1 MAFFDFQY
9 VGFGCGLSDVA
20 KLFTC
25 SVERDLLLFDD
36 DEEEEDEGED
46 EEEGMA
52 MGMGKGEERLLKHYQ
67 HILENVSGKKYSW
80 EVLVMHWYVLF
91 HFHFH
96 FFFFFSCATALP
108 TYHQKYMIRY
118 NESVATNTSIHHRQT
133 ALIDWLRF
141 QASWGKWICTLIY
154 KVPGIS
160 QSRRRISN
168 IHHRILGKYRM
179 AGSSCKGNSQ

>member
-36 DEEEEDEGED
+36 EEEGED
-46 EEEGMA
+46 GEEGMAMA

-67 HILENVSGKKYSW
+67 HILENVSGRKYSW
-80 EVLVMHWYVLF
+80 EILVMHWYVFF
-91 HFHFH
+91 HFSFSFFFFFH
-96 FFFFFSCATALP
+96 SFFFSCAMTLP
-108 TYHQKYMIRY
+108 TYHQIYMITRY
-118 NESVATNTSIHHRQT
+118 FFVATNTSIHHRQT

-141 QASWGKWICTLIY
+141 QASWGKLFLHLHI
-154 KVPGIS
+154 
-160 QSRRRISN
+160 
-168 IHHRILGKYRM
+168 
-179 AGSSCKGNSQ
+179 

>member
-25 SVERDLLLFDD
+25 SVERDLLFLG
-36 DEEEEDEGED
+36 DEEEEGKD
-46 EEEGMA
+46 EEEGMGMA

-91 HFHFH
+91 HFFL
-96 FFFFFSCATALP
+96 FSLLPFFSCATTLP
-108 TYHQKYMIRY
+108 TYHQIYVIRY
-118 NESVATNTSIHHRQT
+118 NESTICIRYLLFIATNTSIHHRQT

-141 QASWGKWICTLIY
+141 QASWGKLFLHPHI
-154 KVPGIS
+154 
-160 QSRRRISN
+160 
-168 IHHRILGKYRM
+168 
-179 AGSSCKGNSQ
+179 

>member
-36 DEEEEDEGED
+36 DEEEE
-46 EEEGMA
+46 EEEDGEKGMGMGMA

-80 EVLVMHWYVLF
+80 EILVMHWYVLF
-91 HFHFH
+91 LFHFH
-96 FFFFFSCATALP
+96 FFLSFFFVCNNP
-108 TYHQKYMIRY
+108 TYL
-118 NESVATNTSIHHRQT
+118 SSDIHDK
-133 ALIDWLRF
+133 I
-141 QASWGKWICTLIY
+141 
-154 KVPGIS
+154 
-160 QSRRRISN
+160 
-168 IHHRILGKYRM
+168 
-179 AGSSCKGNSQ
+179 

>member
-25 SVERDLLLFDD
+25 SVERDLLLFDEE
-36 DEEEEDEGED
+36 DEEEEGED
-46 EEEGMA
+46 EEERMA

-91 HFHFH
+91 SFH
-96 FFFFFSCATALP
+96 FFFSLFHFLLCATTLLF
-108 TYHQKYMIRY
+108 IRY
-118 NESVATNTSIHHRQT
+118 T
-133 ALIDWLRF
+133 
-141 QASWGKWICTLIY
+141 
-154 KVPGIS
+154 
-160 QSRRRISN
+160 
-168 IHHRILGKYRM
+168 
-179 AGSSCKGNSQ
+179 

>member
-36 DEEEEDEGED
+36 DEEEEEGENEEGEN
-46 EEEGMA
+46 EEERMA
-52 MGMGKGEERLLKHYQ
+52 MGMGMGKGEERLLKHYQ

-91 HFHFH
+91 HFSFS
-96 FFFFFSCATALP
+96 FFSFFFFSCATTLP
-108 TYHQKYMIRY
+108 TYHQIYMIRY
-118 NESVATNTSIHHRQT
+118 NESTICIRYLLFIVTNTSIPYRQT

-141 QASWGKWICTLIY
+141 QASWGKLFLHLHI
-154 KVPGIS
+154 
-160 QSRRRISN
+160 
-168 IHHRILGKYRM
+168 
-179 AGSSCKGNSQ
+179 

>member
-36 DEEEEDEGED
+36 EEEE
-46 EEEGMA
+46 EEEGENEEERMA

-91 HFHFH
+91 LFLFLFLS
-96 FFFFFSCATALP
+96 FFFCVCNNP
-108 TYHQKYMIRY
+108 TFH
-118 NESVATNTSIHHRQT
+118 
-133 ALIDWLRF
+133 
-141 QASWGKWICTLIY
+141 
-154 KVPGIS
+154 
-160 QSRRRISN
+160 
-168 IHHRILGKYRM
+168 
-179 AGSSCKGNSQ
+179 

>member
-36 DEEEEDEGED
+36 DEEEDEEGEN
-46 EEEGMA
+46 EEERTGMA

-80 EVLVMHWYVLF
+80 EILVMHWYVLF

-96 FFFFFSCATALP
+96 FFFSCAT
-108 TYHQKYMIRY
+108 
-118 NESVATNTSIHHRQT
+118 
-133 ALIDWLRF
+133 
-141 QASWGKWICTLIY
+141 TLLFI
-154 KVPGIS
+154 
-160 QSRRRISN
+160 
-168 IHHRILGKYRM
+168 
-179 AGSSCKGNSQ
+179 

>member
-36 DEEEEDEGED
+36 EEEEGED
-46 EEEGMA
+46 EEERMGMA

-80 EVLVMHWYVLF
+80 EVLVMHWYVFF
-91 HFHFH
+91 HFI
-96 FFFFFSCATALP
+96 FFFSLSFFFRVQQP
-108 TYHQKYMIRY
+108 YFSLDIHDKIRQIGYMY
-118 NESVATNTSIHHRQT
+118 QVSFVYCN
-133 ALIDWLRF
+133 
-141 QASWGKWICTLIY
+141 
-154 KVPGIS
+154 
-160 QSRRRISN
+160 
-168 IHHRILGKYRM
+168 
-179 AGSSCKGNSQ
+179 

>member
-25 SVERDLLLFDD
+25 SVERDLLLFVD
-36 DEEEEDEGED
+36 DEEEEEGEGED
-46 EEEGMA
+46 GEDREEGMA

-80 EVLVMHWYVLF
+80 EVLVMHWYVFFISFFFSLS
-91 HFHFH
+91 
-96 FFFFFSCATALP
+96 FFFFACNNH
-108 TYHQKYMIRY
+108 TYHQIYMITRY
-118 NESVATNTSIHHRQT
+118 FFVATNTSIHHRQT

-141 QASWGKWICTLIY
+141 QASWGKLFLHLHI
-154 KVPGIS
+154 
-160 QSRRRISN
+160 
-168 IHHRILGKYRM
+168 
-179 AGSSCKGNSQ
+179 

>member
-36 DEEEEDEGED
+36 DEEEGEGEGED
-46 EEEGMA
+46 GEEGMA
-52 MGMGKGEERLLKHYQ
+52 MGMGMGKGEERLLKHYQ

-91 HFHFH
+91 PFH
-96 FFFFFSCATALP
+96 FFFSFSFFSCSTTLP
-108 TYHQKYMIRY
+108 IYHQIYMIRY
-118 NESVATNTSIHHRQT
+118 NESAICIRYLLFIATNTSIHHRQT

-141 QASWGKWICTLIY
+141 QASWGKLFLHLHI
-154 KVPGIS
+154 
-160 QSRRRISN
+160 
-168 IHHRILGKYRM
+168 
-179 AGSSCKGNSQ
+179 

>member
-36 DEEEEDEGED
+36 EEEEEGGEEGED
-46 EEEGMA
+46 GEEGMG

-80 EVLVMHWYVLF
+80 EVLVMHWYV
-91 HFHFH
+91 
-96 FFFFFSCATALP
+96 FFFSLSFFFVCNNP
-108 TYHQKYMIRY
+108 
-118 NESVATNTSIHHRQT
+118 TNTSIHHRQT

-141 QASWGKWICTLIY
+141 QASWGKLFLHLHI
-154 KVPGIS
+154 
-160 QSRRRISN
+160 
-168 IHHRILGKYRM
+168 
-179 AGSSCKGNSQ
+179 

>member
-25 SVERDLLLFDD
+25 SVERDLLLLDD
-36 DEEEEDEGED
+36 DEEEDEGED
-46 EEEGMA
+46 EEERMAMGMA

-80 EVLVMHWYVLF
+80 EILVMHWYV

-96 FFFFFSCATALP
+96 FFFLFHLFFACNNP
-108 TYHQKYMIRY
+108 TYL
-118 NESVATNTSIHHRQT
+118 SSDIHDK
-133 ALIDWLRF
+133 I
-141 QASWGKWICTLIY
+141 
-154 KVPGIS
+154 
-160 QSRRRISN
+160 
-168 IHHRILGKYRM
+168 
-179 AGSSCKGNSQ
+179 

>member
-36 DEEEEDEGED
+36 DEEEGEN
-46 EEEGMA
+46 EEERMA

-80 EVLVMHWYVLF
+80 EVLVLHWYVLF
-91 HFHFH
+91 HFFFFLS
-96 FFFFFSCATALP
+96 FFFFCVCNNPPF
-108 TYHQKYMIRY
+108 HQIYMIRY
-118 NESVATNTSIHHRQT
+118 NESAICIRYLLFIATNTSIHHRQT

-141 QASWGKWICTLIY
+141 QASWGKLFLHLHI
-154 KVPGIS
+154 
-160 QSRRRISN
+160 
-168 IHHRILGKYRM
+168 
-179 AGSSCKGNSQ
+179 

>member
-25 SVERDLLLFDD
+25 SVERDLLFL

-46 EEEGMA
+46 GEDGEEGMAMA

-80 EVLVMHWYVLF
+80 EILVMHWYVFFHFIFLLF
-91 HFHFH
+91 HLFLFLFFVCNNPTFH
-96 FFFFFSCATALP
+96 
-108 TYHQKYMIRY
+108 
-118 NESVATNTSIHHRQT
+118 
-133 ALIDWLRF
+133 
-141 QASWGKWICTLIY
+141 
-154 KVPGIS
+154 
-160 QSRRRISN
+160 
-168 IHHRILGKYRM
+168 
-179 AGSSCKGNSQ
+179 

>member
-25 SVERDLLLFDD
+25 SVERDLLLFD
-36 DEEEEDEGED
+36 EEEEGED
-46 EEEGMA
+46 GEEGMAMA

-91 HFHFH
+91 HFHFL
-96 FFFFFSCATALP
+96 FFFSFFRVQQPFLLI
-108 TYHQKYMIRY
+108 IR
-118 NESVATNTSIHHRQT
+118 
-133 ALIDWLRF
+133 
-141 QASWGKWICTLIY
+141 
-154 KVPGIS
+154 
-160 QSRRRISN
+160 N
-168 IHHRILGKYRM
+168 I
-179 AGSSCKGNSQ
+179 

>member
-25 SVERDLLLFDD
+25 SVERDLLLFV
-36 DEEEEDEGED
+36 DEEEEEEEGENG
-46 EEEGMA
+46 EEGMA

-91 HFHFH
+91 LFLFH
-96 FFFFFSCATALP
+96 FFFSCAT
-108 TYHQKYMIRY
+108 
-118 NESVATNTSIHHRQT
+118 
-133 ALIDWLRF
+133 
-141 QASWGKWICTLIY
+141 TLLFI
-154 KVPGIS
+154 
-160 QSRRRISN
+160 
-168 IHHRILGKYRM
+168 
-179 AGSSCKGNSQ
+179 

>member
-25 SVERDLLLFDD
+25 SVERDLLLFVD
-36 DEEEEDEGED
+36 DEEEEEG
-46 EEEGMA
+46 EEEGENEEERMA
-52 MGMGKGEERLLKHYQ
+52 MAMAMGKGEERLLKHYQ

-91 HFHFH
+91 LFHFH
-96 FFFFFSCATALP
+96 FFFFHFFACNNP
-108 TYHQKYMIRY
+108 TYLSSDIHDEISRVGYNVCIRY
-118 NESVATNTSIHHRQT
+118 LLFIVTNTSIPHRQT

-141 QASWGKWICTLIY
+141 QASWGKLFLHLHI
-154 KVPGIS
+154 
-160 QSRRRISN
+160 
-168 IHHRILGKYRM
+168 
-179 AGSSCKGNSQ
+179 

>member
-36 DEEEEDEGED
+36 DDEEEVEGED
-46 EEEGMA
+46 EEEGMGMG
-52 MGMGKGEERLLKHYQ
+52 MGMGKGEEHLLKHYQ

-91 HFHFH
+91 HFFVFSLFH
-96 FFFFFSCATALP
+96 FFFFFACNNP
-108 TYHQKYMIRY
+108 TYL
-118 NESVATNTSIHHRQT
+118 SSDIHDVQV
-133 ALIDWLRF
+133 LF
-141 QASWGKWICTLIY
+141 CC
-154 KVPGIS
+154 
-160 QSRRRISN
+160 N
-168 IHHRILGKYRM
+168 
-179 AGSSCKGNSQ
+179 

>member
-36 DEEEEDEGED
+36 EEEEEEEGED
-46 EEEGMA
+46 GEEGMAMA

-80 EVLVMHWYVLF
+80 EVLVMHWYVF
-91 HFHFH
+91 FH
-96 FFFFFSCATALP
+96 FFFFSFIFFRVQQPYLLI
-108 TYHQKYMIRY
+108 IR
-118 NESVATNTSIHHRQT
+118 NT
-133 ALIDWLRF
+133 
-141 QASWGKWICTLIY
+141 
-154 KVPGIS
+154 
-160 QSRRRISN
+160 
-168 IHHRILGKYRM
+168 
-179 AGSSCKGNSQ
+179 

>member
-36 DEEEEDEGED
+36 EEEEEGEGEN
-46 EEEGMA
+46 EEKVMA

-80 EVLVMHWYVLF
+80 EILVMHWYVLF
-91 HFHFH
+91 HFFFVCNNPTFH
-96 FFFFFSCATALP
+96 
-108 TYHQKYMIRY
+108 MITRY
-118 NESVATNTSIHHRQT
+118 LLFIATNTSIHHRQT

-141 QASWGKWICTLIY
+141 QASWGKLFLH
-154 KVPGIS
+154 
-160 QSRRRISN
+160 
-168 IHHRILGKYRM
+168 IHI
-179 AGSSCKGNSQ
+179 

>member
-36 DEEEEDEGED
+36 DEEEEEEGEGED
-46 EEEGMA
+46 EEERMAMGMG

-80 EVLVMHWYVLF
+80 EILVMHWYVLF
-91 HFHFH
+91 LFLFHFH
-96 FFFFFSCATALP
+96 FFLSFFFVCNNP
-108 TYHQKYMIRY
+108 TYLSS
-118 NESVATNTSIHHRQT
+118 EIHDK
-133 ALIDWLRF
+133 I
-141 QASWGKWICTLIY
+141 
-154 KVPGIS
+154 
-160 QSRRRISN
+160 
-168 IHHRILGKYRM
+168 
-179 AGSSCKGNSQ
+179 

>member
-36 DEEEEDEGED
+36 DEEEEEGEN
-46 EEEGMA
+46 EEEGMGMA

-91 HFHFH
+91 HF
-96 FFFFFSCATALP
+96 FFFLSFFFRVQQPYFS
-108 TYHQKYMIRY
+108 
-118 NESVATNTSIHHRQT
+118 SDIHDNQ
-133 ALIDWLRF
+133 
-141 QASWGKWICTLIY
+141 
-154 KVPGIS
+154 VPFVYC
-160 QSRRRISN
+160 N
-168 IHHRILGKYRM
+168 
-179 AGSSCKGNSQ
+179 